1 MGAQMD
7 LGLADRVVLITGGS
21 RGIGR
26 ATALAFAG
34 EGARVAL
41 TYRSASE
48 QAQKVVAEI
57 TEMGGEA
64 LAVPLDLSEPGSISA
79 AIGTVRQRWG
89 GVDVFIA
96 NAVQYPDTPPGAGP
110 AFEDVPA
117 EEWRGLLRRS
127 VEGTIACIQAVLPAM
142 RGRGD
147 GRIVL
152 ISSDIAR
159 RIALP
164 GTGIYGAAK
173 AALAGLMNGLIAE
186 LRGDILVNIVT
197 PGLTMTERNFDEIP
211 LSLRDAATAHTPTGR
226 LSQPEDVARAIVF
239 LGSPANVNITGDNL
253 SVTGGL

>member
-1 MGAQMD
+1 MELD
-7 LGLADRVVLITGGS
+7 LADRVVLVTGGS

-26 ATALAFAG
+26 VTALMFAS

-48 QAQKVVAEI
+48 HAQKVVAEI
-57 TEMGGEA
+57 LDMGGAA
-64 LAVPLDLSEPGSISA
+64 LAIRLDLSEPDSIRA
-79 AIGTVRQRWG
+79 AIDTVRQRWG
-89 GVDVFIA
+89 GIDIFVA
-96 NAVQYPDTPPGAGP
+96 NAVRFPDTPPGAGP

-117 EEWRGLLRRS
+117 EEWQGILRGSL
-127 VEGTIACIQAVLPAM
+127 EGTVACIQAVLPAM
-142 RGRGD
+142 RGRGN

-159 RIALP
+159 RIAVP

-173 AALAGLMNGLIAE
+173 AALNGLMNGLIAE

-197 PGLTMTERNFDEIP
+197 PGLTMTERNLDEIP
-211 LSLRDAATAHTPTGR
+211 QSLRDAVTAHTPTRR

>member
-1 MGAQMD
+1 MD

-41 TYRSASE
+41 TYRTASE

-57 TEMGGEA
+57 VGMGGEA
-64 LAVPLDLSEPGSISA
+64 LAVRLDLSEPDSISA
-79 AIGTVRQRWG
+79 AIEAVRRRWDG
-89 GVDVFIA
+89 IDVFVA
-96 NAVQYPDTPPGAGP
+96 NAVRFPDTAPGASP
-110 AFEDVPA
+110 AFEDVPP
-117 EEWRGLLRRS
+117 EQWRAVLRGS
-127 VEGTIACIQAVLPAM
+127 LEGTIACIQAVLPAM
-142 RGRGD
+142 RARGD

-152 ISSDIAR
+152 ISSDLAR
-159 RIALP
+159 RVALP

-173 AALAGLMNGLIAE
+173 AALAGLMNGLVAE

-197 PGLTMTERNFDEIP
+197 PGLTMTERNLEQIP
-211 LSLRDAATAHTPTGR
+211 QSLRDVAIAHTPTGR
-226 LSQPEDVARAIVF
+226 LSQPEDVARAILF
-239 LGSPANVNITGDNL
+239 LGSPANVNITGDNV

>member
-1 MGAQMD
+1 MD

-26 ATALAFAG
+26 ETALAFAR

-48 QAQKVVAEI
+48 LAEKVVAEI
-57 TEMGGEA
+57 VAIGGEA
-64 LAVPLDLSEPGSISA
+64 LAVRLDLSEPDSITA
-79 AIGTVRQRWG
+79 AIDTVRRRWDG
-89 GVDVFIA
+89 IDVFVA
-96 NAVQYPDTPPGAGP
+96 NAVRYPDTPPGAGP
-110 AFEDVPA
+110 AFEDVPVDQWQA
-117 EEWRGLLRRS
+117 VLRGSL
-127 VEGTIACIQAVLPAM
+127 EGTIACIQAVLPAM
-142 RGRGD
+142 RARGS

-152 ISSDIAR
+152 ISSDLAR

-173 AALAGLMNGLIAE
+173 AALTGLMNGLIAE

-197 PGLTMTERNFDEIP
+197 PGLTMTERNLDEIP
-211 LSLRDAATAHTPTGR
+211 QSLRDVAIAHTPTGR
-226 LSQPEDVARAIVF
+226 LSQPDDVARAIVF